1 MTPKFIKTEQV
12 EKRSYKDFLSK
23 AKDFY
28 NGIEV
33 NRNEKLWCVMGLCSV
48 HATISMGDA
57 LTANF
62 LGVRSTAQDHRST
75 KEILE
80 RIHIDGINQY
90 LNVYERIIAKKN
102 AVAYD
107 QRYFT
112 EKEAQEIGKQ
122 AQRFYE
128 WAVKQLPLL

>member
-48 HATISMGDA
+48 HATISVGDA
-57 LTANF
+57 LTAHY
-62 LGVRSTAQDHRST
+62 LGVISTAQDHRST
-75 KEILE
+75 KDLLGNIQ
-80 RIHIDGINQY
+80 IDGITQY

-102 AVAYD
+102 AIAYE

-112 EKEAQEIGKQ
+112 EKEAIEIGKQ
-122 AQRFYE
+122 AQRFYD
-128 WAVKQLPLL
+128 WVIKKLP